1 MLFSEALQERFS
13 HSTTPA
19 ETVRANL
26 NNLSKNAKKTMQEY
40 ASRVRTMMASVYP
53 DIGTTETFTQM
64 TIHHL
69 LQGLNDQ
76 SIAYEVLIKRPQT
89 LTEAVN
95 MVTWHECCKEETY
108 RKTRL

>member
-1 MLFSEALQERFS
+1 
-13 HSTTPA
+13 
-19 ETVRANL
+19 
-26 NNLSKNAKKTMQEY
+26 MQEY
-40 ASRVRTMMASVYP
+40 ASRVRTMMTRAYP
-53 DIGTTETFTQM
+53 DIGMTDTFTQM

-76 SIAYEVLIKRPQT
+76 SIGYEVLIKMPKT

-95 MVTWHECCKEETY
+95 VVTWHECCKEETH

>member
-1 MLFSEALQERFS
+1 MDFAAGLSPEVREDLMLFSEALRERFS

-26 NNLSKNAKKTMQEY
+26 NNLRKNAKETMQEY
-40 ASRVRTMMASVYP
+40 ASRVRTMMARAYP

-76 SIAYEVLIKRPQT
+76 SIAYEVLIKRP
-89 LTEAVN
+89 
-95 MVTWHECCKEETY
+95 
-108 RKTRL
+108 